1 MAGGKIVVAGGTT
14 KSWKVLLGLRIF
26 AFMAT
31 LAAAIVMSLNK
42 ETKTLVVATIGTL
55 PIKATITAKFQHTPA
70 FVFFVIANV
79 MVSFHNLLM
88 IALQI
93 FIPKLEQK
101 GLHLL
106 SIAILDMLNATL
118 VSAAANAAV
127 FVAEV
132 GKNGNKHAKWNK
144 VCDRFATYCD
154 HGAGAIIAAF
164 AGVILMLL
172 VSAVSISRLLFNSNK
187 FSSTAPSATATDVP

>member
-1 MAGGKIVVAGGTT
+1 MAREKIVVAGGTT
-14 KSWKVLLGLRIF
+14 KSWKLLLGLRIF

-55 PIKATITAKFQHTPA
+55 PIKATLTAKFQHTPA

-88 IALQI
+88 IVLQI
-93 FIPKLEQK
+93 FSRKLEYK
-101 GLHLL
+101 GLRLL

-127 FVAEV
+127 FVAEL

-154 HGAGAIIAAF
+154 HGAGALIAAF

-172 VSAVSISRLLFNSNK
+172 VSSVSISRLLTNSK
-187 FSSTAPSATATDVP
+187 HLSTTATTTAAV

>member
-1 MAGGKIVVAGGTT
+1 MAREKIVVAGGST
-14 KSWKVLLGLRIF
+14 KSWKLLLGLRVF

-55 PIKATITAKFQHTPA
+55 PIKATLTAKFQDTPA

-88 IALQI
+88 IVLQI
-93 FIPKLEQK
+93 FSRKLEYK
-101 GLHLL
+101 GVRLL

-127 FVAEV
+127 FVAEL

-154 HGAGAIIAAF
+154 HGAGALIAAF

-172 VSAVSISRLLFNSNK
+172 VSSVSISRLLINSK
-187 FSSTAPSATATDVP
+187 HLSTTATTTAVV